1 MQKKKSYDKVEWWN
15 VAGYGKENKCIPL
28 WKTFRKTLRHN
39 LKYVFFFNQSS
50 FLSRSF

>member
-1 MQKKKSYDKVEWWN
+1 MIWWN
-15 VAGYGKENKCIPL
+15 AAGYGKENSCTPL

-39 LKYVFFFNQSS
+39 LKYVYFLNQSS